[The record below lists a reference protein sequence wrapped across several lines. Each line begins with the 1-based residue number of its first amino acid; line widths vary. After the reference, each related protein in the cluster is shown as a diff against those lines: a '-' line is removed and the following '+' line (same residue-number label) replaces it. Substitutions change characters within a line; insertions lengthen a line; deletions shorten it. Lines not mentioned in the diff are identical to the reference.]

1 MAPGQNAA
9 ARRVA
14 ALLRC
19 PAARAASAEE
29 KWLISGLNCGLC
41 FAENMRAT
49 ADALVATA
57 PAHKQSQSERLQV
70 PRPADNQQP
79 ASDFCY

>member
-1 MAPGQNAA
+1 MASVSVPAEASAVIRLFLGLYKINVMAP
-9 ARRVA
+9 ARMLRLD
-14 ALLRC
+14 ALPHC
-19 PAARAASAEE
+19 YDVPQQRAASAEE

-57 PAHKQSQSERLQV
+57 PS
-70 PRPADNQQP
+70 P
-79 ASDFCY
+79 

>member
-1 MAPGQNAA
+1 MASVSVPAEASAVIRLFLGLRKINVMAPGQNAA

-49 ADALVATA
+49 ANALVATA
-57 PAHKQSQSERLQV
+57 PS
-70 PRPADNQQP
+70 P
-79 ASDFCY
+79 